1 MAGPKADKLTKERRV
16 EAVYRLILDGWT
28 RDQIFANTREWK
40 VTDSQVRRYIREA
53 RERFEEGSAL
63 TRAELLAEHI
73 AARRQMRREAK
84 TVKDKLNIL
93 KDEAALL
100 GLYPAKAVELSG
112 KDGGPLAVEHTH
124 HLAEVSDDDLRRNL
138 AAFGRAAL
146 AASGRAPIPDDS
158 GGATGDDSES
168 ESQ

>member
-1 MAGPKADKLTKERRV
+1 MANEQNLKPFKKGHDPRRNRKGRPKDLPGLREMLLSILHETATDKNGNTLVIEGHAATV
-16 EAVYRLILDGWT
+16 AEAM
-28 RDQIFANTREWK
+28 A
-40 VTDSQVRRYIREA
+40 
-53 RERFEEGSAL
+53 
-63 TRAELLAEHI
+63 
-73 AARRQMRREAK
+73 RQMIHSRNPKMLQIIWEYTFGK
-84 TVKDKLNIL
+84 VPN
-93 KDEAALL
+93 
-100 GLYPAKAVELSG
+100 PVELSG
-112 KDGGPLAVEHTH
+112 KGGGPLAVEHTH